1 MNVTQNASE
10 DKNEQSI
17 PNVDELEEILGQL
30 QEKTINYKNYVSQDE
45 VHKIKCK
52 LLISSINVR
61 NETGDFT
68 YSDLIAKK
76 DGQILIRTEN
86 INSLGTY

>member
-1 MNVTQNASE
+1 MGETNPS
-10 DKNEQSI
+10 
-17 PNVDELEEILGQL
+17 
-30 QEKTINYKNYVSQDE
+30 
-45 VHKIKCK
+45 
-52 LLISSINVR
+52 ISSINVR